1 MNLER
6 VRIFWW
12 LLQQCIKVLGNEEAT
27 HVQGVSEDMLPNQ
40 AELGSEA
47 LENLRQLQR
56 PLKTSSKFKK
66 FKKGG
71 PNPLSTKQAGS
82 GKKKRPG
89 PRLRNALKA
98 AALVEKAAGDPTGAA
113 KPAFQHCPI
122 AR

>member
-1 MNLER
+1 MVDEKSFGL
-6 VRIFWW
+6 
-12 LLQQCIKVLGNEEAT
+12 
-27 HVQGVSEDMLPNQ
+27 QGVSDSMLPNQ

-71 PNPLSTKQAGS
+71 PNSLAIKQAGS
-82 GKKKRPG
+82 TKKKRPG

-98 AALVEKAAGDPTGAA
+98 AAAAENFGKESKGESCD
-113 KPAFQHCPI
+113 
-122 AR
+122 